1 MAGTAPSKNQTVP
14 LTDTLGRC
22 TTALL
27 RIKVSQ
33 LRWEET
39 VDSSSLANWVS
50 AAATSI
56 AAIVALI
63 VPFLMRNID
72 RATEKADQKEGVAQI
87 WILIE
92 KSVVSYLEIRGAS
105 EQGNPNPNPNRARQ
119 VAVECLATGDALQR
133 MLNQPRLDSDLLV
146 AGAAAVSVCEGTVNA
161 ANQLA
166 DDEFFAA
173 HDIATRYHHLA
184 QLSNSRN
191 EIVRQRFGIV
201 RPANQNLP
209 VV

>member
-1 MAGTAPSKNQTVP
+1 VP
-14 LTDTLGRC
+14 LADTLGRC

-39 VDSSSLANWVS
+39 VDSSNLADWVS

-56 AAIVALI
+56 AAMVALI

-72 RATEKADQKEGVAQI
+72 RVTEKADQKEAVAQI

-92 KSVVSYLEIRGAS
+92 KSVVSYLEIRAAA

-133 MLNQPRLDSDLLV
+133 MLNQPRLDSDIL
-146 AGAAAVSVCEGTVNA
+146 
-161 ANQLA
+161 
-166 DDEFFAA
+166 
-173 HDIATRYHHLA
+173 
-184 QLSNSRN
+184 
-191 EIVRQRFGIV
+191 
-201 RPANQNLP
+201 
-209 VV
+209 

>member
-1 MAGTAPSKNQTVP
+1 M
-14 LTDTLGRC
+14 
-22 TTALL
+22 
-27 RIKVSQ
+27 
-33 LRWEET
+33 
-39 VDSSSLANWVS
+39 DSGNLADWVS

-72 RATEKADQKEGVAQI
+72 RATGKADQKEAVVQI

-92 KSVVSYLEIRGAS
+92 RSVVSYLEIRGAS

-119 VAVECLATGDALQR
+119 VAVECLAIGDALRR

-146 AGAAAVSVCEGTVNA
+146 AGAAAISVCEGTANA
-161 ANQLA
+161 ATQLA

-191 EIVRQRFGIV
+191 EIVRQRFCIV